1 MSVALGRE
9 HMLMLDDQGDLF
21 AVGEGADG
29 QLGTVRER
37 FFLFCFCFNLFIVF
51 RAITMLRPSQ

>member
-37 FFLFCFCFNLFIVF
+37 FFIFSFNFVLLI
-51 RAITMLRPSQ
+51 